1 MKVEKVYISTIGK
14 LYKEVQDNAHLDK
27 AVTALYNTLEF
38 EIKTGERLPIN
49 IKAEEVRELSSKDI
63 DYVQNSLY
71 ALGCKGQFIYDVSM
85 IDSNIEYVL
94 EDLIWNYIEWCCG
107 LKMNQKLKYCVSTRL
122 EN

>member
-14 LYKEVQDNAHLDK
+14 LYQEVQDNAHLDK
-27 AVTALYNTLEF
+27 AITALYNTLEF
-38 EIKTGERLPIN
+38 EIKTGQKLPIN
-49 IKAEEVRELSSKDI
+49 INAEVVRGKSSREI
-63 DYVQNSLY
+63 DYIQNSLY